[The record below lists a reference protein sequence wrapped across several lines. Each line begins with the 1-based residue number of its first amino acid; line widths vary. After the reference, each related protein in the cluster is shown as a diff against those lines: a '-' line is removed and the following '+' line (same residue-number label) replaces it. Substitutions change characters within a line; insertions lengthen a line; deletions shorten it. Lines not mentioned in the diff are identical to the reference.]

1 MPEPRFIHL
10 RLHSE
15 YSITDGIVRL
25 EDAVRA
31 AARDGQGALALTDL
45 GNVFGWVKFYQY
57 ALRQGVKPIAGC
69 DVWIT
74 NPGERDQPSRLLLLV
89 RNARGYLNLCEL
101 LSRAWLT
108 NVYQGRAEIAFEWL
122 ESGLAEG
129 LIAYSAR
136 SRAISD
142 SPLPRAIWRR
152 RGNARSAGRA
162 CSRTVSISRCSA
174 PTSPKKRSISS
185 TPSIWPCS
193 FRFRSSP
200 RSRCSL

>member
-101 LSRAWLT
+101 L
-108 NVYQGRAEIAFEWL
+108 
-122 ESGLAEG
+122 
-129 LIAYSAR
+129 
-136 SRAISD
+136 
-142 SPLPRAIWRR
+142 
-152 RGNARSAGRA
+152 GRA